1 VEIES
6 CEYAKSKTV
15 LFLSPVMSSI
25 KWWYSD
31 RKLFIT
37 FPESPRKVAVW
48 FYMILIKD
56 AQRVPEP
63 SPTKETLE
71 EVGYTFTS
79 TLTTEKQRYSS

>member
-1 VEIES
+1 
-6 CEYAKSKTV
+6 
-15 LFLSPVMSSI
+15 
-25 KWWYSD
+25 
-31 RKLFIT
+31 
-37 FPESPRKVAVW
+37 
-48 FYMILIKD
+48 MILIKD